1 MIYFP
6 GDTTI
11 FFAYLFFIA
20 FLGGVYGEF
29 KENLKL
35 MRGAYT
41 VCYVINILLIIIGM
55 GGLGSYY

>member
-11 FFAYLFFIA
+11 LFAYLFFIA

-29 KENLKL
+29 KENFKVNLNYK
-35 MRGAYT
+35 
-41 VCYVINILLIIIGM
+41 
-55 GGLGSYY
+55 S